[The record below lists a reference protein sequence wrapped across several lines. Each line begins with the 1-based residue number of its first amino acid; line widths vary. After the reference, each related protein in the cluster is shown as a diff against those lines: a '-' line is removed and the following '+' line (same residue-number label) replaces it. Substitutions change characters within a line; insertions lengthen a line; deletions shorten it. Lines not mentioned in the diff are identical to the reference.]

1 MDIFQMER
9 SGNGSKR
16 FPKPVISFLIAF
28 CLLYIASMF
37 YRSSTSVLIGEVA
50 RDNITGEVTENVT
63 RCYETESEDKR
74 SSGTESMAVDKFL
87 GGLLATGFDE
97 ESCTSRYQAALYR
110 KTSSHKPSAY
120 LVSKLRKY
128 EELHKRCGPNTE
140 SYRRTLKKLSSS
152 HTNGT
157 TDCNYIVWTPS
168 NGLGNRIISM
178 ASSFLYAVLTNRVL
192 LVDHGSDMAGIFCE
206 PFPDTS
212 WLLPMDFP
220 LTDQLHSL
228 QPGNVHSYGH
238 LLKMN
243 NLDISTVSQAPS
255 FLHLYLAYNYNKH
268 DKLFFQDQ
276 NQGFLQKVPWL
287 ILKSDLYFVPYL
299 FLLPSFQQELGK
311 LFPDKEAV
319 FHHLARYLFH
329 PSNQAWGLIT
339 RFYQA
344 YLASAD
350 QKIGLQV
357 RVFNRKASPVS
368 VVQKQIL
375 GCIKKEKL
383 LPQVD
388 ERKRI
393 AFPSKNKTSRAV
405 TIASLYPEY
414 YESIK
419 SMYWMNPTV
428 NGDVIGVYQPSHE
441 EVQHWGNNIHN
452 LKAWAEINILSL
464 SDVLMTSSWSTFGYV
479 AQGLGGLKPWILHV
493 PAGNQ
498 TTDRPCPRAKSMEP
512 CFLTPPDYHRIPNT
526 RGRPHAVSP
535 VPHVMKCEDAYNGIK
550 LFNPKQL

>member
-1 MDIFQMER
+1 MPVQGGIFQPCSKLEEGEAKDFKTTTHDSHSAVKRQKISTPSSAKGEIGSARDYFLRIEIMDIFQMER

-97 ESCTSRYQAALYR
+97 ESCIS
-110 KTSSHKPSAY
+110 
-120 LVSKLRKY
+120 
-128 EELHKRCGPNTE
+128 
-140 SYRRTLKKLSSS
+140 RRTLKKLSSS
-152 HTNGT
+152 HANGT

-212 WLLPMDFP
+212 WLLPLDFP

-243 NLDISTVSQAPS
+243 NLDISTVSQAPP
-255 FLHLYLAYNYNKH
+255 FLHLYLAYNYDKH

-393 AFPSKNKTSRAV
+393 AFP
-405 TIASLYPEY
+405 
-414 YESIK
+414 IK
-419 SMYWMNPTV
+419 
-428 NGDVIGVYQPSHE
+428 
-441 EVQHWGNNIHN
+441 
-452 LKAWAEINILSL
+452 
-464 SDVLMTSSWSTFGYV
+464 
-479 AQGLGGLKPWILHV
+479 
-493 PAGNQ
+493 
-498 TTDRPCPRAKSMEP
+498 
-512 CFLTPPDYHRIPNT
+512 
-526 RGRPHAVSP
+526 
-535 VPHVMKCEDAYNGIK
+535 
-550 LFNPKQL
+550 KQDI